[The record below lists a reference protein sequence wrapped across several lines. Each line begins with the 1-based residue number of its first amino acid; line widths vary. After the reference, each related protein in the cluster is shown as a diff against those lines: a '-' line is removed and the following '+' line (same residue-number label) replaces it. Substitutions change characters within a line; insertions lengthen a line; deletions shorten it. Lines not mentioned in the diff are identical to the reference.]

1 MCRTLHH
8 LFFFPKT
15 PHDLFFLPK
24 TFSILSVNTQQSF
37 LRLPKS
43 KIMRVCSATAD

>member
-8 LFFFPKT
+8 LFFFSKT
-15 PHDLFFLPK
+15 PHHLFFLPQ
-24 TFSILSVNTQQSF
+24 TLSNLSVNTQQSF

-43 KIMRVCSATAD
+43 KIVRVCSASTD